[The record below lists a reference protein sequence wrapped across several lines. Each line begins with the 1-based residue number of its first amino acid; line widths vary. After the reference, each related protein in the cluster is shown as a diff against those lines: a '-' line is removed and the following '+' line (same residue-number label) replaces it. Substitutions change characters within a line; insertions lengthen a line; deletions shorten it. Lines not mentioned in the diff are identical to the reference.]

1 MARPAT
7 ARRPAGRR
15 PGRLDRPAQRQGPHN
30 VESLPAPGQVS
41 PGNDI
46 PMSTPSP
53 SSAESPPPDLTPDT
67 CLALL
72 PTAEREQLQLRL
84 SRLVLK
90 AARVASPDAE
100 ENP

>member
-15 PGRLDRPAQRQGPHN
+15 PGRLDRPAQRQDPHN
-30 VESLPAPGQVS
+30 VESPPAPRQVS
-41 PGNDI
+41 PGNGI
-46 PMSTPSP
+46 PMSTPPPSP
-53 SSAESPPPDLTPDT
+53 AESPSPDLTPDT

-72 PTAEREQLQLRL
+72 PAAEREQLQLRL

-90 AARVASPDAE
+90 AARIASLDTE

>member
-7 ARRPAGRR
+7 SRQPAGRR
-15 PGRLDRPAQRQGPHN
+15 LGRLDRSAQRQDPLN
-30 VESLPAPGQVS
+30 VESPASPCQVS
-41 PGNDI
+41 PGTDI

-53 SSAESPPPDLTPDT
+53 NPVESPSPDLTPNT
-67 CLALL
+67 CWSLL
-72 PTAEREQLQLRL
+72 SAAEREQFQLRL

-90 AARVASPDAE
+90 AARILSLDTE